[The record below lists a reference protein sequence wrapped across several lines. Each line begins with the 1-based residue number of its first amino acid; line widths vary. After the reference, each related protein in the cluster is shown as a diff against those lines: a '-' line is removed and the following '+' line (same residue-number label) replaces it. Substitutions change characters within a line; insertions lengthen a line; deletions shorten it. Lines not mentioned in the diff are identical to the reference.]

1 MSRSARNHI
10 QVPPQVSAASLVL
23 VPVALVCSS
32 ASPGP
37 LPPEGARWVV
47 VTPWNANSVN
57 MDTHNVDTTFIIDM
71 DIFSVTIC
79 SLTNN
84 LFLIIILN
92 IIPLPVCP
100 GTPFL
105 YCYEMLWTTLGD
117 HATTIG
123 FVSCPV
129 RVGKVRGCHF

>member
-10 QVPPQVSAASLVL
+10 QVPPQVAAASLVL
-23 VPVALVCSS
+23 VPVALLCSS

-37 LPPEGARWVV
+37 LPPEGARVV

-92 IIPLPVCP
+92 IIPLSVCP
-100 GTPFL
+100 RTSFL
-105 YCYEMLWTTLGD
+105 YRYEMLWTTLGD
-117 HATTIG
+117 HAATIG
-123 FVSCPV
+123 LVSCPV
-129 RVGKVRGCHF
+129 